1 MLARLAFRAWNSTQ
15 HWAKERR
22 FSPMSMTLTLLPSAT
37 HHSNRVIV
45 LFSAALATCALL
57 VLGLAVSAQ
66 VAGDRGIAPVASSSD
81 IEVRGIKVDRRG
93 SSGAE
98 AREEAWRSAQR
109 EAWSR
114 LNGPSI
120 SDSQLSGL
128 VSAVIIEEERIG
140 PRRYIATLGVIFD
153 RARVAPFLGGA
164 QRGRGSAPML
174 LLPVSVSG
182 GAYTI
187 YEVRNPWQRAWA
199 EFQPGNSRI
208 EYVRP
213 SGVGGDSLLLNYGQV
228 QRRSRA
234 WWRAILDQFGAASVL
249 VPVAKLE
256 HQWPGGPIRGE
267 FTARYGPDSEVL
279 DSFTMVAENPQ
290 ELPGMLGRAVAQ
302 FDTIFEQA
310 FADGKLRADPTLD
323 EGGGSMDPAL
333 ARLIAIGR
341 ALEARDAAIEAGATP
356 EPTTTIA
363 PAQLQTHVVQF
374 STPDA
379 ASFDAALS
387 GVRAVPG
394 VRGLSVTS
402 TAIGGQS
409 VMSVNYAGSLNE
421 LAAALSQRGY
431 TVQQG
436 ASAIA
441 ISR

>member
-1 MLARLAFRAWNSTQ
+1 M
-15 HWAKERR
+15 
-22 FSPMSMTLTLLPSAT
+22 
-37 HHSNRVIV
+37 
-45 LFSAALATCALL
+45 LFSAALAACALL
-57 VLGLAVSAQ
+57 VLGLSVSAQ

-199 EFQPGNSRI
+199 AFQPGNSRI

-267 FTARYGPDSEVL
+267 FTARYGPDSKVL
-279 DSFTMVAENPQ
+279 DSFTMIAETPQ
-290 ELPGMLGRAVAQ
+290 ELPQMLSRAVAQ
-302 FDTIFEQA
+302 FDTIFEKA

-323 EGGGSMDPAL
+323 EGGGTMDPAL

-356 EPTTTIA
+356 EPTTTMT
-363 PAQLQTHVVQF
+363 PAQIQTHVVQF

-421 LAAALSQRGY
+421 LGAALSQRGY

>member
-1 MLARLAFRAWNSTQ
+1 
-15 HWAKERR
+15 
-22 FSPMSMTLTLLPSAT
+22 MTLTLLPSAT

>member
-1 MLARLAFRAWNSTQ
+1 MRLFVG
-15 HWAKERR
+15 
-22 FSPMSMTLTLLPSAT
+22 LG
-37 HHSNRVIV
+37 
-45 LFSAALATCALL
+45 ALALLALGMAL
-57 VLGLAVSAQ
+57 MAQ

-81 IEVRGIKVDRRG
+81 IEVRGIEVDRRAAT
-93 SSGAE
+93 GAE

-114 LNGPSI
+114 LNGPPI

-128 VSAVIIEEERIG
+128 VSAVIIESERIG
-140 PRRYIATLGVIFD
+140 PKRYIATLGVIFD
-153 RARVAPFLGGA
+153 RTRVAPYLGGG
-164 QRGRGSAPML
+164 QRARGSAPML

-199 EFQPGNSRI
+199 EFQAGNSRI
-208 EYVRP
+208 DYVRP

-234 WWRAILDQFGAASVL
+234 WWRSILDQFGAASVL

-267 FTARYGPDSEVL
+267 FTARYGPDSQVL
-279 DSFTMVAENPQ
+279 DSFTMVAESPE
-290 ELPGMLGRAVAQ
+290 ELPNMLSRAVVQ

-310 FADGKLRADPTLD
+310 FAEGKLRADPTL
-323 EGGGSMDPAL
+323 EESSGSMDPAL

-341 ALEARDAAIEAGATP
+341 ALQARDAAIEAGITP
-356 EPTTTIA
+356 EPSTTMA
-363 PAQLQTHVVQF
+363 PAQIQTHVVQF
-374 STPDA
+374 NSPDA
-379 ASFDAALS
+379 ATFDATLS
-387 GVRAVPG
+387 SVRAVPN

-409 VMSVNYAGSLNE
+409 VMSVNFAGSLND
-421 LAAALSQRGY
+421 LAVALRQRGY